1 MIICRYVCLFFIYSF
16 MGWIY
21 ESIFCTIKEKK
32 WCNRGFLYG
41 PIIPIY
47 GFGAVIIS
55 IFVNVSVDNHVTTP
69 WWKVFLVSMV
79 GSAILEY
86 VTSWALE
93 KIFHARWW
101 DYSNM
106 PLNLHGRINIISS
119 TGFGLAG
126 VLIIYVIKPFAEKV
140 VLTWHPLLVEGLA
153 LLFSMILAADIM
165 MVITDLKHFDKVV
178 LHYRDIFDEGMGT
191 FVDGAVEQTEEIK
204 DITSGVVR
212 KVRRF
217 SDSDEKTVLL
227 KKYVVSLFERK

>member
-1 MIICRYVCLFFIYSF
+1 MEFFIYSF

-106 PLNLHGRINIISS
+106 PLNILGQICLPYMLLW
-119 TGFGLAG
+119 F
-126 VLIIYVIKPFAEKV
+126 
-140 VLTWHPLLVEGLA
+140 VLTPAAIITDDYLRY
-153 LLFSMILAADIM
+153 LLFGEE
-165 MVITDLKHFDKVV
+165 KPR
-178 LHYRDIFDEGMGT
+178 YR
-191 FVDGAVEQTEEIK
+191 
-204 DITSGVVR
+204 
-212 KVRRF
+212 
-217 SDSDEKTVLL
+217 
-227 KKYVVSLFERK
+227 LF